1 MPDVRTM
8 YEKEFLYS
16 FDLGGRDVTLTIER
30 VTQGT
35 LTGVGGKKNKKPVV
49 YFKEGKEKKGL
60 GLCITNARTIAA
72 MYGGFETEKW
82 IGKKITLFPTT
93 TEFGGR
99 TVDCIR
105 IRAMIPGTRGAPI
118 APPPPDREPGDDD
131 ESDDDRARRLA
142 APSDDEVP
150 K

>member
-60 GLCITNARTIAA
+60 GLCITNARTIAGL
-72 MYGGFETEKW
+72 YGGFETEKW
-82 IGKKITLFPTT
+82 VGKKITLYPTT
-93 TEFGGR
+93 TDFGGR

-105 IRAMIPGTRGAPI
+105 IRNRIPGSS
-118 APPPPDREPGDDD
+118 APPPSEQREPG
-131 ESDDDRARRLA
+131 SDDGDGYNDDAARAAA
-142 APSDDEVP
+142 APGPGEMP
-150 K
+150 